1 MRLSARGVGALA
13 ACAGGALPA
22 AAFPEPGL
30 WWLAFCG
37 LVPWLLVLRAAPSGR
52 DAALRG
58 WLGGTGLMLATHH
71 WLAAH
76 LHVFLL
82 VLCAVIGALW
92 AVWGWLAHRLLRPGP
107 HGTRRSLTALAVLP
121 SAWLLAEL
129 VRSWEHLG
137 GPWGLLGA
145 SQWQVSSSL
154 RLMSLGGVWLVS
166 LALVLVNVALTL
178 VVVGGRRLPRHG
190 GARQAG
196 VGLGALGAA
205 GAVWATGAWV
215 VPTPPPTGT
224 ANIALVQPGIVAGA
238 QNRFDRGVELTRA
251 LPRDGL
257 DLVVWGESSVGFA
270 PSARPE
276 APRVL
281 RSLAAEHG
289 ADLLVNVDA
298 RHGEGA
304 GIFKSSVLVGHDGLA
319 GERYDKMRLV
329 PFGEYVPARP
339 LLGWV
344 TSVGRAAQE
353 DRRRGAEQQV
363 LDADGLRVGPLI
375 CFETAF
381 PDMARQLTADGAQV
395 LVAQSSTSTFQDSWA
410 PAQHAS
416 LAALRAAESGRPVVH
431 ATLTGVSAVFG
442 PAGEPVGPKLGTETS
457 TAQVREVPLA
467 DTQTPYTR
475 YGDWAV
481 GLALA
486 VLTGMTVFA
495 LLSRR
500 PTARR

>member
-22 AAFPEPGL
+22 AAFPEQDL

-82 VLCAVIGALW
+82 VLCALVGALW
-92 AVWGWLAHRLLRPGP
+92 AAWGWLAHRLLRPGP
-107 HGTRRSLTALAVLP
+107 RSTRRSVVALAVLP

-129 VRSWEHLG
+129 VRSWEYLG

-178 VVVGGRRLPRHG
+178 VVGSRRLPRHG
-190 GARQAG
+190 GVRQAG
-196 VGLGALGAA
+196 VGIGALGAA
-205 GAVWATGAWV
+205 GAVWAAGAWMA
-215 VPTPPPTGT
+215 PPPASTGT
-224 ANIALVQPGIVAGA
+224 ADIALVQPGVVSGA
-238 QNRFDRGVELTRA
+238 QKRFERGVELTRA
-251 LPRDGL
+251 LPRHGL

-270 PSARPE
+270 PSARPDV
-276 APRVL
+276 PRTL
-281 RSLAAEHG
+281 RSLATAHG
-289 ADLLVNVDA
+289 TDLLVNVDA
-298 RHGEGA
+298 RHVDGT
-304 GIFKSSVLVGHDGLA
+304 GIFKSSVLVDQDGLT
-319 GERYDKMRLV
+319 GDRYDKTRLV

-339 LLGWV
+339 LLGWA

-353 DRRRGAEQQV
+353 DRRRGTEQQV
-363 LDADGLRVGPLI
+363 LDANGLRVGPLI

-381 PDMARQLTADGAQV
+381 PDMARQLTKDGAQV

-416 LAALRAAESGRPVVH
+416 LAALRAAENGRPVVH

-442 PAGEPVGPKLGTETS
+442 PAGEPVGPKLGTGTS

-467 DTQTPYTR
+467 DAQTPYTR

-486 VLTGMTVFA
+486 VLTGTAVFA
-495 LLSRR
+495 LFSRR
-500 PTARR
+500 PAARR